1 MNLEKKTAFII
12 NFIYFMIVAL
22 IAFVALKYGIGWFL
36 PFILAFSITL
46 AMRPIILLIT
56 KKTKIPYKIASI
68 VVLALFFAIVGVL
81 ISLLFMRSLLG
92 IKDLFSMIPEFY
104 SDSVEPAFLILFGKI
119 EKFVSDFSPDLVFAL
134 EDIIPNLIETLGSM
148 VTSLSKNSLAL
159 ITSIVG
165 VIPSAFIGL
174 IFTIISSFFLTLDY
188 DRIME
193 FIMKQFSPRAKSI
206 IYDVKHY
213 FVDSIFKILRVYALL
228 MILTFI
234 ELSIGLSILRV
245 NNAIAIAGLIALID
259 ILPVLGT
266 GGILVPWAIIEAIL
280 GNYLFA
286 IGIVVMYLIITVI
299 RNVLEPKIVG
309 DQIGLHP
316 IATLIS
322 MYIGNKVMGILGIF
336 LFPMIVITLKKLN
349 STNKIHLFK

>member
-1 MNLEKKTAFII
+1 MNLEKKRAFII

-36 PFILAFSITL
+36 PFILALGITL
-46 AMRPIILLIT
+46 AMRPLILLLT
-56 KKTKIPYKIASI
+56 KKAKIPYRIASI

-81 ISLLFMRSLLG
+81 ISLLFMRFLLG

-104 SDSVEPAFLILFGKI
+104 SDSVEPAFLILFGNI
-119 EKFVSDFSPDLVFAL
+119 ENFVSDFSPDLVFAL
-134 EDIIPNLIETLGSM
+134 EDIIPNLIQTLGSM
-148 VTSLSKNSLAL
+148 VTSLSKNSIDI
-159 ITSIVG
+159 ITSIVA

-193 FIMKQFSPRAKSI
+193 FIMRQFSPRAKSI

-213 FVDSIFKILRVYALL
+213 FVDSVFKILRVYALL

-245 NNAIAIAGLIALID
+245 NNAIAVAGLIALID

-266 GGILVPWAIIEAIL
+266 GGILVPWAVIEAIL

-286 IGIVVMYLIITVI
+286 IGIVVMYLIITVV

-309 DQIGLHP
+309 NQIGLHP

>member
-1 MNLEKKTAFII
+1 
-12 NFIYFMIVAL
+12 
-22 IAFVALKYGIGWFL
+22 
-36 PFILAFSITL
+36 
-46 AMRPIILLIT
+46 MR
-56 KKTKIPYKIASI
+56 
-68 VVLALFFAIVGVL
+68 
-81 ISLLFMRSLLG
+81 
-92 IKDLFSMIPEFY
+92 
-104 SDSVEPAFLILFGKI
+104 
-119 EKFVSDFSPDLVFAL
+119 
-134 EDIIPNLIETLGSM
+134 
-148 VTSLSKNSLAL
+148 
-159 ITSIVG
+159 
-165 VIPSAFIGL
+165 
-174 IFTIISSFFLTLDY
+174 
-188 DRIME
+188 
-193 FIMKQFSPRAKSI
+193 QFSPRAKSI

-213 FVDSIFKILRVYALL
+213 FVDSVFKILRVYALL

-245 NNAIAIAGLIALID
+245 NNAIAVAGLIALID

-266 GGILVPWAIIEAIL
+266 GGILVPWAVIEAIL

-286 IGIVVMYLIITVI
+286 IGIIIMYLIITVV

-309 DQIGLHP
+309 NQIGLHP